1 MGNLISIVSHLKNR
15 YDAPT
20 MVHIC
25 GDTGPMLAD
34 FAKVGAAAFSL
45 DHAVDMRAAKEALGG
60 RSAIVGNIDPVSVI
74 MSGTAEDVRRE
85 SQRCF
90 DEAGAGGGFI
100 IGPGCA
106 VPYGTPIENIRA
118 MVEEDR
124 YCGDVLTQ
132 LAAVESAVKAIS
144 REVMRD
150 HLETC
155 VVERIQA
162 GDTEVTDEVMDLFR
176 KFM

>member
-1 MGNLISIVSHLKNR
+1 M
-15 YDAPT
+15 A
-20 MVHIC
+20 
-25 GDTGPMLAD
+25 
-34 FAKVGAAAFSL
+34 
-45 DHAVDMRAAKEALGG
+45 E
-60 RSAIVGNIDPVSVI
+60 
-74 MSGTAEDVRRE
+74 TAEKNCRCAAHKHTPRSPELKADVARRIN
-85 SQRCF
+85 R
-90 DEAGAGGGFI
+90 
-100 IGPGCA
+100 A
-106 VPYGTPIENIRA
+106 VGQLNGIRQ

-155 VVERIQA
+155 VVERIQD
-162 GDTEVTDEVMDLFR
+162 GDTEVVGEVMDLFK